1 MRAIHSRV
9 AKNTTSKKAPIA
21 TGGIGGRHESLG
33 LELDSPDL
41 SLAASRDELE
51 NTAEGQENSVSVD
64 RSLIPSTRKFLA
76 GSWRREDGKLI
87 PPGVPGQQV
96 YDGQVT
102 LPRLT
107 KGEYPETALDSTD
120 YAKRLRFE
128 ELKRTKLEEMCSW
141 KQKDVKGIKKNAYIK
156 EVQKKNERI
165 LSVADKDELERLEVM
180 TDRFPLLEVR
190 KAISKF
196 QILL

>member
-1 MRAIHSRV
+1 MRAIQHRV
-9 AKNTTSKKAPIA
+9 AKNTTSKKPQVV
-21 TGGIGGRHESLG
+21 TGKHEGLG

-41 SLAASRDELE
+41 SLAISRDELE
-51 NTAEGQENSVSVD
+51 NTAEGQENSVD
-64 RSLIPSTRKFLA
+64 KSLIPSTRKFLA
-76 GSWRREDGKLI
+76 GSWRREDG
-87 PPGVPGQQV
+87 PPGVPGQKV
-96 YDGQVT
+96 YDGQVA
-102 LPRLT
+102 LPRLARD
-107 KGEYPETALDSTD
+107 EYPETALDSTD

-141 KQKDVKGIKKNAYIK
+141 KQKDVRGIKKNAYIK

>member
-1 MRAIHSRV
+1 M
-9 AKNTTSKKAPIA
+9 A

-41 SLAASRDELE
+41 SLAVSRDELE

-76 GSWRREDGKLI
+76 GGWRREDG
-87 PPGVPGQQV
+87 PPGAPGQQV
-96 YDGQVT
+96 YDGQVM
-102 LPRLT
+102 LPRLA
-107 KGEYPETALDSTD
+107 KDEYPETALDSTD